1 MHTVFIYYTAN
12 ICMSYMVFYINFI
25 GLLFY
30 FYVWN
35 KTYLILYLYLFTIIN
50 LEKKPW
56 RMWRSKIYLI
66 KALKWEKK
74 LEAIMA
80 ENFPEVFKMPV
91 LKERSK
97 NPKLGKDIW

>member
-35 KTYLILYLYLFTIIN
+35 KTYLILYLYLFTII
-50 LEKKPW
+50 
-56 RMWRSKIYLI
+56 
-66 KALKWEKK
+66 
-74 LEAIMA
+74 
-80 ENFPEVFKMPV
+80 V
-91 LKERSK
+91 
-97 NPKLGKDIW
+97 